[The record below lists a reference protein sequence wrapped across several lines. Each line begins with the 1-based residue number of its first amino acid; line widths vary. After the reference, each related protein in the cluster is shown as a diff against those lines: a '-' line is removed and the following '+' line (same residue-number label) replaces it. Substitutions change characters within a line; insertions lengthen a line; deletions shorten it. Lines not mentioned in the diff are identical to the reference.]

1 MMNSPTLSSSAS
13 ITSNT
18 TTFNKFSL
26 KNNPNYKSYVAID
39 DGYELSRTCSGLI
52 GSKYQKVVENI
63 SSEIATIMDG
73 YFPCTTESDGEFSL
87 VNVDEIDPLSED
99 NENFS
104 YINQQKLPLLA
115 GYITQFRPEFRLQ
128 SCPHKLLGEG
138 VFVESM
144 KNDFQNHKCK
154 RSEVFFINLGMRK
167 VTHLAM
173 DNNET
178 ISNGTNGSEQLL
190 GKDLSKGQL
199 KSNLTKHMQS
209 GIKLHQEVLLTP
221 SKPLNGEQI
230 NSGIGT
236 SSDLSRVVDRV
247 DTILE
252 DIVRTVNDFFFK
264 LNDIDLAG
272 DEKEELE
279 RDCCEEIRQL
289 IRKILQVGQEI

>member
-1 MMNSPTLSSSAS
+1 
-13 ITSNT
+13 
-18 TTFNKFSL
+18 
-26 KNNPNYKSYVAID
+26 
-39 DGYELSRTCSGLI
+39 
-52 GSKYQKVVENI
+52 
-63 SSEIATIMDG
+63 
-73 YFPCTTESDGEFSL
+73 
-87 VNVDEIDPLSED
+87 
-99 NENFS
+99 
-104 YINQQKLPLLA
+104 
-115 GYITQFRPEFRLQ
+115 
-128 SCPHKLLGEG
+128 
-138 VFVESM
+138 
-144 KNDFQNHKCK
+144 
-154 RSEVFFINLGMRK
+154 MRK

-178 ISNGTNGSEQLL
+178 MSNGTNGSEQLL

-230 NSGIGT
+230 NSDIGT
-236 SSDLSRVVDRV
+236 SSDLSRVVDRM

-252 DIVRTVNDFFFK
+252 DIVRTVNEFFFK